1 MTVRLVAWSA
11 VPAGSVVWDAS
22 SAAGGDSY
30 ASVAVRWPAPD
41 EYGRD
46 GAWTAVYG
54 HPSYSASCNW
64 AGAMWSGPVGPTVP
78 DFTWDAHDFVMTR
91 DGVEA
96 IATGLTAD
104 ECVAIG
110 MMTPVEVK
118 AWCTAHAPQVADE
131 VNTRSAAGQAE
142 YDAQVLQ
149 ALTTTPQPA
158 AALIDTVGGTPA
170 QARASLARLVDRGLA
185 VVVGTGRG
193 TKYVLDTTTKV
204 TSGRK

>member
-22 SAAGGDSY
+22 PAAGGDAY

-41 EYGRD
+41 EHGRD

-64 AGAMWSGPVGPTVP
+64 AGPGWSGPAGPTVP
-78 DFTWDAHDFVMTR
+78 DFAWDAHDFVMTR
-91 DGVEA
+91 DGVEV

-104 ECVAIG
+104 ECVSIG

-118 AWCTAHAPQVADE
+118 AWCATRATSTGAD
-131 VNTRSAAGQAE
+131 VPNTRSAAGQAE
-142 YDAQVLQ
+142 YDAQVL
-149 ALTTTPQPA
+149 ALLTTTPRPA

-170 QARASLARLVDRGLA
+170 QARAALARLVDRGQA
-185 VVVGTGRG
+185 QVVGTGRG
-193 TKYVLDTTTKV
+193 TKYTL
-204 TSGRK
+204 TS

>member
-1 MTVRLVAWSA
+1 MGA
-11 VPAGSVVWDAS
+11 VVWDAS

-41 EYGRD
+41 EHGRD

-64 AGAMWSGPVGPTVP
+64 AGPGWSGPTGPTVP
-78 DFTWDAHDFVMTR
+78 DFAWDAHDFVMVR
-91 DGVEA
+91 DGVEV

-104 ECVAIG
+104 ECVSIG

-118 AWCTAHAPQVADE
+118 AWCATRGAPQADAP
-131 VNTRSAAGQAE
+131 NTRSAAGQAE
-142 YDAQVLQ
+142 YDTQVLQ

-158 AALIDTVGGTPA
+158 AALIDIAGGTAA
-170 QARASLARLVDRGLA
+170 QARTSLARLVERGQA
-185 VVVGTGRG
+185 QVIGAGRG
-193 TKYVLDTTTKV
+193 TKYALGATKV
-204 TSGRK
+204 GA

>member
-11 VPAGSVVWDAS
+11 VLAGSVVWDAS
-22 SAAGGDSY
+22 PAAGGDPY
-30 ASVAVRWPAPD
+30 ASVAVRWLTPD
-41 EYGRD
+41 EHGRD

-64 AGAMWSGPVGPTVP
+64 AGPGWSGPAGPTVP
-78 DFTWDAHDFVMTR
+78 DFAWDAHDFALVR
-91 DGVEA
+91 EGVEV

-104 ECVAIG
+104 ECVSIG

-118 AWCTAHAPQVADE
+118 AWCATRDAPQADAP
-131 VNTRSAAGQAE
+131 NTRSAAGQAE
-142 YDAQVLQ
+142 YDSQVL
-149 ALTTTPQPA
+149 ALLTTTPQPA
-158 AALIDTVGGTPA
+158 ATLIDIVGGTPA